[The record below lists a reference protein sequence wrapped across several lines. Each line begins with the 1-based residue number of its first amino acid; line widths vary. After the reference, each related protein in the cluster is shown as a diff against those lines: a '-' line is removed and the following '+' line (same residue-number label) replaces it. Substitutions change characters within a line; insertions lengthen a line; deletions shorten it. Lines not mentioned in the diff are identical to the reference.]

1 MTAIAVGA
9 SIYTAV
15 AAKKQAD
22 DAASLALEK
31 EGALEDLEADR
42 QAVVNPYADMTNQY
56 ANLSVATQA
65 AKFQSQEADKSLA
78 NTLDMMRAGGFSAGG
93 ATALARA
100 AAQGK
105 QGVAASIEQ
114 QEAQNERLKA
124 QGAQQVEQMIAQGEG
139 MRGQAQEEREMQ
151 KLDRTQAQID
161 NARAQEIASKTA
173 MIGAFGNIASSAI
186 SGAMN
191 IPTKTTPV
199 DPNATPA
206 TVSGVVD
213 DSVFDP
219 YAGNLN
225 VIDPVVAGAG
235 VNSSGQTIPG
245 TQVNVTP
252 GQNLTGQFPI
262 WTPSTSTAIT
272 NPYQQSDRRLKKD
285 IKLIGISPSGLNIYK
300 FKYKNDILGEGIWQG
315 VMSDEIPKIA
325 VIKGEDGYD
334 KVDYSKLDVEFKK
347 YI

>member
-22 DAASLALEK
+22 DAATLAGVK

-65 AKFQSQEADKSLA
+65 AKFESQEADKSLA

-93 ATALARA
+93 ATALATA
-100 AAQGK
+100 AAKSK
-105 QGVAASIEQ
+105 QGVAASIEK
-114 QEAQNERLKA
+114 QEGENERLKA
-124 QGAQQVEQMIAQGEG
+124 QGAQQVEMMIAQGEG
-139 MRGQAQEEREMQ
+139 MKWQAQEEREMQ

-186 SGAMN
+186 SGSFNN
-191 IPTKTTPV
+191 IPTKNTPTT
-199 DPNATPA
+199 DPAVP
-206 TVSGVVD
+206 GVVD

-225 VIDPVVAGAG
+225 VIDPNVAGAG
-235 VNSSGQTIPG
+235 
-245 TQVNVTP
+245 TQVTGVNTSGSSSP
-252 GQNLTGQFPI
+252 GV
-262 WTPSTSTAIT
+262 WTPSTTIT
-272 NPYQQSDRRLKKD
+272 NPYSDRRLKKD
-285 IKLIGISPSGLNIYK
+285 IKLIGISPNGLNIYK
-300 FKYKNDILGEGIWQG
+300 FKYI
-315 VMSDEIPKIA
+315 
-325 VIKGEDGYD
+325 
-334 KVDYSKLDVEFKK
+334 
-347 YI
+347 

>member
-31 EGALEDLEADR
+31 ETALKDLEADR
-42 QAVVNPYADMTNQY
+42 QAVINPYADMTNQY

-65 AKFQSQEADKSLA
+65 AKFESQEADKSLA

-105 QGVAASIEQ
+105 QGVAASIEK

-139 MRGQAQEEREMQ
+139 MRWKAQEEREIQ

-191 IPTKTTPV
+191 TPTKTTPV

-206 TVSGVVD
+206 VPGVVD

-235 VNSSGQTIPG
+235 
-245 TQVNVTP
+245 TQV
-252 GQNLTGQFPI
+252 TGVNPSQTPI

-300 FKYKNDILGEGIWQG
+300 FKYKNDTLGEGVWQG

-334 KVDYSKLDVEFKK
+334 KVDYSRLDVEFKK

>member
-1 MTAIAVGA
+1 MGVMTAIAVGA

-22 DAASLALEK
+22 DAASLAEVK
-31 EGALEDLEADR
+31 EGALEDLENDR

-100 AAQGK
+100 AAEGK
-105 QGVAASIEQ
+105 QGVAASIES

-124 QGAQQVEQMIAQGEG
+124 QGAQQVEQMIAEGEG
-139 MRGQAQEEREMQ
+139 LRWKAQEEREMQ

-186 SGAMN
+186 SGAFN
-191 IPTKTTPV
+191 ATATTTPET
-199 DPNATPA
+199 DPTPPAIATPTTTPPTQTYNAQGQPTTPSYGTGNVGGGPGHTPGPGGVYTVPGTCPPGQTWNAT
-206 TVSGVVD
+206 
-213 DSVFDP
+213 
-219 YAGNLN
+219 
-225 VIDPVVAGAG
+225 
-235 VNSSGQTIPG
+235 
-245 TQVNVTP
+245 
-252 GQNLTGQFPI
+252 
-262 WTPSTSTAIT
+262 
-272 NPYQQSDRRLKKD
+272 
-285 IKLIGISPSGLNIYK
+285 
-300 FKYKNDILGEGIWQG
+300 LGYCI
-315 VMSDEIPKIA
+315 
-325 VIKGEDGYD
+325 
-334 KVDYSKLDVEFKK
+334 
-347 YI
+347 